1 MAGAAARIADVPW
14 LEPVALVGA
23 VQRATKLSDAARAR
37 MQPWIAAAQGRYRVA
52 RELRDPESRTVA
64 LALLRE
70 AAFFALSALAVQA
83 DDAGAPPRSPGLA
96 WAGFAPQAEPEA
108 NRPSEAELALVR
120 AAFSAEDPLALEAVP
135 NAEANP
141 LRLAA
146 EATVAW
152 LLALAEIRTPKQLA
166 RARIV
171 RGVLCAVVALSV
183 VGVLIAYVLALGSIA
198 PH

>member
-1 MAGAAARIADVPW
+1 MAGAAARFADVPW

-23 VQRATKLSDAARAR
+23 MARAARISDAARAR
-37 MQPWIAAAQGRYRVA
+37 MKPWVAAAEARYRVA

-70 AAFFALSALAVQA
+70 AAFFALCALAVEA
-83 DDAGAPPRSPGLA
+83 EDGAPPRSPGLA
-96 WAGFAPQAEPEA
+96 WEGFAPQAQAKA

-120 AAFSAEDPLALEAVP
+120 AAFSAEEPLALEAVP
-135 NAEANP
+135 SREANP

-146 EATVAW
+146 ESTVAW
-152 LLALAEIRTPKQLA
+152 LLALAEIRAPKELA
-166 RARIV
+166 RARVV
-171 RGVLCAVVALSV
+171 RVVLSAVAALAV
-183 VGVLIAYVLALGSIA
+183 LACLIAYGLALASIA